1 MSENYQEIVVKGP
14 TLLVKGFASGWLVA
28 KGLDTGAVIFAE
40 ERGIEVESVT
50 EQMLEWLRL
59 QSLTHLLAPHV
70 FAGEL
75 SAAVNAAAE
84 ALKLS
89 VVEEKAVKSA
99 TFRFSYKAFTEK
111 LATEIEA
118 AVHSMPDRVSLAP
131 GYQPVIKSDPNAKGV
146 ELYSP
151 THAYQAS
158 ANGELTGDLLATLA
172 MHDRLK
178 KFDMVTVEPVR
189 LTLT

>member
-1 MSENYQEIVVKGP
+1 MAENYQEIVVKGP

-40 ERGIEVESVT
+40 ERGIEVESLT

-59 QSLTHLLAPHV
+59 QSLSHLLAPHL

-75 SAAVNAAAE
+75 SAAFKAAAE
-84 ALKLS
+84 SLKLA
-89 VVEEKAVKSA
+89 VVEEKTVKSA

-111 LATEIEA
+111 LATEIETA
-118 AVHSMPDRVSLAP
+118 IHSMPDRVTLSP

-151 THAYQAS
+151 THAYEAS
-158 ANGELTGDLLATLA
+158 AAGELTGDLPAILA

-178 KFDMVTVEPVR
+178 KFDMVTADPVR
-189 LTLT
+189 LSLS